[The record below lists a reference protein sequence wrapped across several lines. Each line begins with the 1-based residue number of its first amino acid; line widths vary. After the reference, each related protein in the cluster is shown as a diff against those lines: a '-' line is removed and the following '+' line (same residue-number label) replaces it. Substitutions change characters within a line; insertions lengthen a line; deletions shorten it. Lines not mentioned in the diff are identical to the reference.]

1 MSSSEAEYQSLA
13 RAAQEAAYL
22 RQLLSYLGCPQLSP
36 TIIHEDNER
45 CIAMVKNPV
54 ASECA
59 KHIDIKVNLKY
70 ASKAYEDGVL
80 LQVSCNTNN
89 MLADDLTK
97 ALPAPTIERHIQLY
111 MGAEL
116 GH

>member
-1 MSSSEAEYQSLA
+1 
-13 RAAQEAAYL
+13 
-22 RQLLSYLGCPQLSP
+22 
-36 TIIHEDNER
+36 
-45 CIAMVKNPV
+45 MVKNPV
-54 ASECA
+54 ARERA
-59 KHIDIKVNLKY
+59 KHIDIKVKY

-80 LQVSCNTNN
+80 LLVSCNTND

-97 ALPAPTIERHIQLY
+97 ALPAPTIDRHILLY